1 MHRRTSSKNRLL
13 KKILEFSLSFVKAV
27 VRTSRSFIR
36 FATKQ
41 LLFELFLATVV
52 IGLSYLFTIWGISQ
66 NIALWLAVAVVLGL
80 LLVAIYIFSKL
91 ERNKRPNENKF
102 RGEIGLAWWISQ
114 TFAEKKLGLSEAVG
128 ELDLNKTNVNG
139 GAIALGHPL
148 GMSGARI
155 LHTAALELHEQDK
168 RYALCTLCV
177 GVGQGYA
184 TVLERV

>member
-91 ERNKRPNENKF
+91 ERNKRPNENK
-102 RGEIGLAWWISQ
+102 IQIS
-114 TFAEKKLGLSEAVG
+114 L
-128 ELDLNKTNVNG
+128 
-139 GAIALGHPL
+139 
-148 GMSGARI
+148 
-155 LHTAALELHEQDK
+155 
-168 RYALCTLCV
+168 
-177 GVGQGYA
+177 
-184 TVLERV
+184 

>member
-114 TFAEKKLGLSEAVG
+114 TFAEKKSTEWNEYQDWLHDILLSRRQL
-128 ELDLNKTNVNG
+128 LDAKYPQWKVQLITYWRLWMFCIMMGIGRVKQMTV
-139 GAIALGHPL
+139 
-148 GMSGARI
+148 RI
-155 LHTAALELHEQDK
+155 W
-168 RYALCTLCV
+168 RS
-177 GVGQGYA
+177 
-184 TVLERV
+184 R